1 MFTVPVHDKGITPSF
16 SGGPR
21 LNGDPRFAR
30 MIHPTEQ
37 YRERTRD
44 VRLGNYSVLAVSGLL
59 MQFDGC
65 RIGCSMHLS
74 DRMTGD
80 AFEGFSGMSGFEK

>member
-1 MFTVPVHDKGITPSF
+1 MFKAPAHDNGITPSF

-21 LNGDPRFAR
+21 LNGNACFAR

-37 YRERTRD
+37 YREPTRG
-44 VRLGNYSVLAVSGLL
+44 VRLGNYSVLTVSRLL

-74 DRMTGD
+74 GRMTGD
-80 AFEGFSGMSGFEK
+80 AFEGFSGMPGFEK